1 MRHLSAKASWVLFGI
16 VLLLLISVG
25 VVAARLTRSLADTEQ
40 WVSHT
45 HEVQAVL
52 RSLRS
57 TVLSAD
63 NMRLRALIITPA
75 PALPAYNNAAQQ
87 AHTDWERAQFLT
99 QDNPRQQA
107 RLSGLS
113 KLLDEKF
120 SVLERSVVLMK
131 AKGSD
136 QEQNRLS
143 IESLQISNRIIDLV
157 DAMDSEESALLSGRE
172 HESSKTYGQ
181 VRIALGLAFAAA
193 VLILLFTFYQLT
205 VELRDRKRAEDAVRK
220 LSARL
225 LQLQDAERRKV
236 ARELHDSIGQYFVSL
251 KMNFDIL
258 RLGVS
263 EKETDRIFTDCVDLM
278 ERGISEARTLS
289 HLLHPPLLDEA
300 GFLSAARWYVDGFT
314 ERSKIKVSLEAPTE
328 LPRMS
333 KDIEL
338 ALFRVLQESL
348 TNIHRHSGSQTA
360 EIRLAIMDGHI
371 NLFVRDFGKGIP
383 AALLKKFENSHSGTG
398 VGLAGIRER
407 MSELGGAVELS
418 SEGGDGSTLMV
429 SVPLPKDSAT
439 TDGNFPPDRAGSSTR
454 SQGKG
459 EDTPGLLLID
469 AIG

>member
-1 MRHLSAKASWVLFGI
+1 MRHLSAKASWILFGI

-25 VVAARLTRSLADTEQ
+25 VVAARLTHSLADSEQ

-52 RSLRS
+52 RSLRA

-63 NMRLRALIITPA
+63 NKRLRALVLTPA
-75 PALPAYNNAAQQ
+75 PPLPAYNNASQK
-87 AHTDWERAQFLT
+87 AHAEWERAQFLT

-107 RLSGLS
+107 RLADLS
-113 KLLDEKF
+113 KLLDSKF

-131 AKGSD
+131 AKGSER
-136 QEQNRLS
+136 EQNRLS
-143 IESLQISNRIIDLV
+143 IESLQVSNEIMDLV
-157 DAMDSEESALLSGRE
+157 DMMDSEESALLSGRE
-172 HESSKTYGQ
+172 HDSGKTYGQ
-181 VRIALGLAFAAA
+181 VRIALGLAFATA
-193 VLILLFTFYQLT
+193 VLILFFTFYQLT
-205 VELRDRKRAEDAVRK
+205 IELRDRKRAEEAVRK
-220 LSARL
+220 LSSRL

-263 EKETDRIFTDCVDLM
+263 KEETDHIFTDCVDLM

-314 ERSKIKVSLEAPTE
+314 ERSKIKVSLEAPPE
-328 LPRMS
+328 LPRMP

-348 TNIHRHSGSQTA
+348 TNIHRHSGSPTA

-371 NLFVRDFGKGIP
+371 SLFVRDFGKGIP
-383 AALLKKFENSHSGTG
+383 AVLLKKFENSRTGTG

-407 MSELGGAVELS
+407 MTELGGMVELS
-418 SEGGDGSTLMV
+418 SEGGAGSTLMV
-429 SVPLPKDSAT
+429 TVPLPKDSEAAS
-439 TDGNFPPDRAGSSTR
+439 GNTPPDRAGANAR
-454 SQGKG
+454 AHRKD